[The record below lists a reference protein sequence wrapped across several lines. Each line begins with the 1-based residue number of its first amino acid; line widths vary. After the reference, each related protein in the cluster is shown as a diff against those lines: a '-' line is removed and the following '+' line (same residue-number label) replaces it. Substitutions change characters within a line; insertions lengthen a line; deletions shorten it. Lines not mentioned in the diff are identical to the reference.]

1 MPTRR
6 GNSSGVQ
13 ELQEIEDRRRDGR
26 GAISYDDV
34 LNAHLLLEK
43 MPSRV
48 LFRVLS
54 FYLDEAPAA

>member
-1 MPTRR
+1 MPMRR
-6 GNSSGVQ
+6 SSGSGIQ
-13 ELQEIEDRRRDGR
+13 ELQEIEERRHDGR
-26 GAISYDDV
+26 GSISYDDV